1 MKYLFWSLAAF
12 LLSAPQAFAAC
23 APRGASNTPRGAS
36 NTLTPNRLP
45 NPIKAENFQDLA
57 DTFLDIASNIGG
69 ILAVFFIIYS
79 GFLFV
84 TAGANDTK
92 RSDAKKAL
100 LYAVIG
106 TAILVGA
113 RGLSLIICSTVESLT
128 P

>member
-1 MKYLFWSLAAF
+1 MKYLFWSVVVF
-12 LLSAPQAFAAC
+12 LLSAPHAFAAC
-23 APRGASNTPRGAS
+23 AAQGGTTTTQGGSATTPG
-36 NTLTPNRLP
+36 RLP
-45 NPIKAENFQDLA
+45 SPIKAQSFQDLA
-57 DTFLDIASNIGG
+57 DTLLDIASNIGG

-92 RSDAKKAL
+92 LTNAKKAL